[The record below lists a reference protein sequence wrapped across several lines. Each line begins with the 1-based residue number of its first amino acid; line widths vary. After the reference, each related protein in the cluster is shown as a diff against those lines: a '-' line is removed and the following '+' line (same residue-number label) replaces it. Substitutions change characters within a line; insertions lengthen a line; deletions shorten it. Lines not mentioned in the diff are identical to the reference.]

1 MKLEESI
8 QYLRCF
14 GAIETECF
22 ILYNKLSK
30 KINHPESSLIL
41 GIAYDSLKCS
51 KIIQAVLDCF
61 DQTASE
67 NIKTKKDLTDL
78 AAQLSTFSKEIQKI
92 NCLNYQSSCEV
103 LKELTKIEKLLTDT
117 YSSYANSSAISAI
130 AQEVTKYAN
139 VNIDNFAK
147 VFVKIAEE
155 KERHREELIEIIYAL
170 EQTEANRLR
179 QITPVVKYQNPDA
192 WIRGST
198 IQTFS
203 TNTATANSA
212 T

>member
-1 MKLEESI
+1 MKLEEST
-8 QYLRCF
+8 QYLRGF
-14 GAIETECF
+14 GLIENECF
-22 ILYNKLSK
+22 NIYDKLSK

-51 KIIQAVLDCF
+51 KIVHAILDCF
-61 DQTASE
+61 DQTGPE

-78 AAQLSTFSKEIQKI
+78 AAQLSTFSKEVQKI
-92 NCLNYQSSCEV
+92 NCLSYQASCEV

-117 YSSYANSSAISAI
+117 YNSYANSSAISAI

-139 VNIDNFAK
+139 VNVDNFSK

-203 TNTATANSA
+203 TSTATVSSA
-212 T
+212 E

>member
-1 MKLEESI
+1 MKLEEST
-8 QYLRCF
+8 QSLRCF
-14 GAIETECF
+14 AAIETESF
-22 ILYNKLSK
+22 NLYEKLSK

-41 GIAYDSLKCS
+41 GIAYDSLKSS
-51 KIIQAVLDCF
+51 KILQAILECF
-61 DQTASE
+61 DQNNPE
-67 NIKTKKDLTDL
+67 NVKTKKDLTDL
-78 AAQLSTFSKEIQKI
+78 ALQLSTFSKEIQRI

-103 LKELTKIEKLLTDT
+103 LKELTKLEKLLTDT
-117 YSSYANSSAISAI
+117 YSSYAHSSAINVI

-147 VFVKIAEE
+147 VFEKIADE
-155 KERHREELIEIIYAL
+155 KERHREELVEIIYAL

-203 TNTATANSA
+203 ANPTVSNA
-212 T
+212 AE